1 MRNPETIQAKFLMVL
16 SIPFAMILF
25 PACAEAHL
33 NSTGLGPFYDGLAH
47 FLLSPEDFIPVLALA
62 LLAGQRGAAYGRR
75 VLFILPAAWLL
86 GGFIGLAGTATGGTA
101 LACISF
107 LLLGGLLAAD
117 AKVSL
122 QALTGLSALVGVFH
136 GYLNGTGMGPPRD
149 ALLVLLGLVFPV
161 FVLVAIAAAFVVGLR
176 QQWARI
182 AVRVVGS
189 WIVASGL
196 LLLGWAARS
205 GLITK

>member
-1 MRNPETIQAKFLMVL
+1 MKRRATIQTRWLR
-16 SIPFAMILF
+16 IPAILLAAILL
-25 PACAEAHL
+25 PARAEAHL
-33 NSTGLGPFYDGLAH
+33 NSTGLGPVYDGVAH
-47 FLLSPEDFIPVLALA
+47 FLLTPEDFIPVLALA

-75 VLFILPAAWLL
+75 ALFVLPVAWVL
-86 GGFIGLAGTATGGTA
+86 GAIAGSAGTMSGSTA

-107 LLLGGLLAAD
+107 LLLGGLLVAD

-122 QALTGLSALVGVFH
+122 HVLTGLSALVGLSH
-136 GYLNGTGMGPPRD
+136 GYLNGAAMGRPED
-149 ALLVLLGLVFPV
+149 AALVLAGLAAAV
-161 FVLVAIAAAFVVGLR
+161 FVLVALAAALVVPLR

-196 LLLGWAARS
+196 LLLGWAAR
-205 GLITK
+205 GR

>member
-1 MRNPETIQAKFLMVL
+1 LKRLAAIHTRWLLAPAGLL
-16 SIPFAMILF
+16 APILL
-25 PACAEAHL
+25 PARAQAHL
-33 NSTGLGPFYDGLAH
+33 NSTGLGPVYDGVAH
-47 FLLSPEDFIPVLALA
+47 LLLTPEDFIPVLALA

-75 VLFILPAAWLL
+75 ALFVLPVAWLV
-86 GGFIGLAGTATGGTA
+86 GGIFGLAGAMAGSTA

-122 QALTGLSALVGVFH
+122 RVLTGLSALVGLSH
-136 GYLNGTGMGPPRD
+136 GYLNGADMGPPEH
-149 ALLVLLGLVFPV
+149 AALVLPGMAAAV
-161 FVLVAIAAAFVVGLR
+161 FVLVALAAAFVVRLR

-182 AVRVVGS
+182 AVRVLGS

-196 LLLGWAARS
+196 LLLGWAVRK
-205 GLITK
+205 T

>member
-1 MRNPETIQAKFLMVL
+1 MKRPVTIQTRWLRVSA
-16 SIPFAMILF
+16 ILLVAILL
-25 PACAEAHL
+25 PARAEAHL
-33 NSTGLGPFYDGLAH
+33 NSTGLGPVYDGVAH
-47 FLLSPEDFIPVLALA
+47 FLLTPEDFIPVLALA

-75 VLFILPAAWLL
+75 ALFVLPVAWML
-86 GGFIGLAGTATGGTA
+86 GAIAGLTGPLAGSAA

-122 QALTGLSALVGVFH
+122 HVLTVLAALVGLSH
-136 GYLNGTGMGPPRD
+136 GYLNGAAMGRPED
-149 ALLVLLGLVFPV
+149 AALVLAGLAAAV
-161 FVLVAIAAAFVVGLR
+161 FVLVALAAALVVPLR

-196 LLLGWAARS
+196 LVLGWAARS
-205 GLITK
+205 G

>member
-1 MRNPETIQAKFLMVL
+1 MKRLVTMQTSLLLIPAILLAAILLPAQAQ
-16 SIPFAMILF
+16 
-25 PACAEAHL
+25 AHL
-33 NSTGLGPFYDGLAH
+33 NSTGLGPVYDGVAH
-47 FLLSPEDFIPVLALA
+47 FLLTPEDFIPVLALA

-75 VLFILPAAWLL
+75 ALFVLPVAWLL
-86 GGFIGLAGTATGGTA
+86 GGTVGLAGTMAGSTA
-101 LACISF
+101 LACTSF

-122 QALTGLSALVGVFH
+122 RVLTGLSALVGLSH
-136 GYLNGTGMGPPRD
+136 GYLNGADMGPPEY
-149 ALLVLLGLVFPV
+149 AGLVLPGLAAAV
-161 FVLVAIAAAFVVGLR
+161 FVLVALAAAFVVRLR

-205 GLITK
+205 G